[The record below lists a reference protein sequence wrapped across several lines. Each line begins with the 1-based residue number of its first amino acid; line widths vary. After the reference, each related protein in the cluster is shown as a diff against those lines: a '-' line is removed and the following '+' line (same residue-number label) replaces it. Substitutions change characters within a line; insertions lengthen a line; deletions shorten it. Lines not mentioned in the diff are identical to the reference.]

1 MSPNTTTS
9 SDETV
14 VNSAYA
20 AITYVTASNNETLK
34 LQSNPAYASS
44 NIINGKNATCSANG
58 NETIKLQQNPAY
70 VTISDVTT
78 SRVEMIEVQRNP
90 AYAVNT
96 ANIVSGKD
104 TTATTNEPMKLQ
116 RSPEHAA
123 IGKNITTNS
132 DETIVNPAYAPIRGN
147 PAGSDEAVILQ
158 RSPVHGAINENTNS
172 SETIVNT
179 LYSQVDDKHTTA
191 GCSDKT
197 EMQRNLSYATAI
209 DPSVVHLYEE
219 IPDSRT
225 TTTNISKS
233 VRMLRIT

>member
-1 MSPNTTTS
+1 MSPNNTTS

-44 NIINGKNATCSANG
+44 NIINGKNATSSANG

-70 VTISDVTT
+70 VTISDLTA
-78 SRVEMIEVQRNP
+78 SRDEMIVQRNP
-90 AYAVNT
+90 AYTVNT
-96 ANIVSGKD
+96 AGTVSKKD
-104 TTATTNEPMKLQ
+104 TTATTNEPMKVQ

-123 IGKNITTNS
+123 ISENITTNG
-132 DETIVNPAYAPIRGN
+132 DETIVNPAYTLIRGN

-158 RSPVHGAINENTNS
+158 RSPVHSAITEYTNS
-172 SETIVNT
+172 SETIENT

-197 EMQRNLSYATAI
+197 EMQRNPSYATAI

-225 TTTNISKS
+225 TITNISKS
-233 VRMLRIT
+233 ARMLRIT